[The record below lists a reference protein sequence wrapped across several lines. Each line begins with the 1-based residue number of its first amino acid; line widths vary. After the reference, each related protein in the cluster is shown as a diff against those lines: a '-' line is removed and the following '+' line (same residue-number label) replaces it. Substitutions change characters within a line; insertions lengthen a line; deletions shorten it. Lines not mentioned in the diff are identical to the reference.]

1 MRAPIFAL
9 AGLAL
14 GLACTIRP
22 KTDTAAQ
29 PAQPP
34 PPAAGPGSDPCAVYV
49 ERAAPGVRCQAID
62 ATHCQCELVAA
73 GPNPDA
79 GTPPPA
85 NNTPPVSNTPP
96 PANNTPPPANVPTA
110 TLEFAAGPQNT
121 IVQCIAGPCPTRS
134 ADFITEPYPPIPLVQ
149 GNTRIQL
156 EFRARDYQPF
166 IGNYDLVPGRNP
178 IAFTLTRESTAPQT
192 AIITFEGA
200 PSGLTVACVSG
211 PCVDTKAHEADKFPE
226 MPLKDDGVTVL
237 LRFNAPGY
245 RTAMTSFQVRRGR
258 NSVPVLMERAPLG
271 K

>member
-22 KTDTAAQ
+22 KTDDAAR
-29 PAQPP
+29 PEPS
-34 PPAAGPGSDPCAVYV
+34 PAATGPGGDPCAVYV

-62 ATHCQCELVAA
+62 ATRCQCELVAA
-73 GPNPDA
+73 GGSPGDA
-79 GTPPPA
+79 GNPPATNPPVTNPPATNPPP
-85 NNTPPVSNTPP
+85 VE
-96 PANNTPPPANVPTA
+96 PAPANVPTA
-110 TLEFAAGPQNT
+110 TLEFAQGPQNT

-149 GNTRIQL
+149 GNTKIQL

-178 IAFTLTRESTAPQT
+178 IAFTLSRESTAPQT
-192 AIITFEGA
+192 ATFTFEGA
-200 PSGLTVACVSG
+200 PAGLTVECVSG
-211 PCVDTKAHEADKFPE
+211 PCVNNKAHAFDKFPE